1 MSTAREPEGPAPSMA
16 AIGGPL
22 VPSPFT
28 VRSRAQDTR
37 DTVTLVLA
45 PSDAAGVSAFQP
57 GQFNMLSVPGR
68 GEVAISIS
76 GDPAR
81 PGEWVHTVRSL
92 GLATQALAGAAPG
105 SLVAV
110 RGPYGRGW
118 PVERAWG
125 KDVVIVAGGV
135 GLAPVRPLILELLR
149 QRERLGRL
157 EVIYGARTPEDLL
170 YTAELAAWRR
180 RTDARFQVTVD
191 AAGRE
196 WYGDVGLVTQRLPD
210 ARFDG
215 PNTVA
220 YLCGPEIMM
229 RLTAEALEARGLSPG
244 AIWVSLERTMQCGV
258 GLCGHCQFGPYLLC
272 RDGPVLPYGDLAR
285 LLRVRGL

>member
-1 MSTAREPEGPAPSMA
+1 MSTAREPEGPVAPSP
-16 AIGGPL
+16 GHGSPL
-22 VPSPFT
+22 EPAPFT
-28 VRSRAQDTR
+28 VRARAQDTR
-37 DTVTLVLA
+37 DTVTLALA
-45 PSDAAGVSAFQP
+45 PTGGTGVPPFQP

-76 GDPAR
+76 GDPGRA
-81 PGEWVHTVRSL
+81 GEWVHTVRSL
-92 GLATQALAGAAPG
+92 GLATQALAGSAVG

-118 PVERAWG
+118 PVERAGG

-135 GLAPVRPLILELLR
+135 GLAPVRPLVLELLR
-149 QRERLGRL
+149 HRDRIGRL

-170 YTAELAAWRR
+170 YASELAEWRR

-191 AAGRE
+191 AAGRD
-196 WYGDVGLVTQRLPD
+196 WYGDVGVVTQRIPD
-210 ARFDG
+210 TRFDSR
-215 PNTVA
+215 NAIA

-229 RLTAEALEARGLSPG
+229 RLTAEALEARGLPRD

-258 GLCGHCQFGPYLLC
+258 GLCGHCQLGPYLLC
-272 RDGPVLPYGDLAR
+272 RDGPVLPYGDLAP
-285 LLRVRGL
+285 LLRIRGL